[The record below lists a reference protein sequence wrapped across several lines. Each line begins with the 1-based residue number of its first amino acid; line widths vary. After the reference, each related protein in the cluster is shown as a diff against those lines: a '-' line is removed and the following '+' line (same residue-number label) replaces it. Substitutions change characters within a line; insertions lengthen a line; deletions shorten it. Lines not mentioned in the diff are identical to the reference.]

1 LRRETILHPVA
12 TEKAI
17 NMIESENKIVFIVDK
32 KATKRDVKRTVEE
45 LYNVKVESVNTL
57 ISPDGKK
64 KAFVKLSPE
73 SSAAEL
79 SMKLKI
85 L

>member
-32 KATKRDVKRTVEE
+32 KATKRDVKRAVEE
-45 LYNVKVESVNTL
+45 LYNVKVESVNIL

>member
-1 LRRETILHPVA
+1 MRRETILHPVA

>member
-17 NMIESENKIVFIVDK
+17 KMIESENKIVFIVDR
-32 KATKRDVKRTVEE
+32 KATKRDVKRAVEE

>member
-1 LRRETILHPVA
+1 LRRETILYPLA

-17 NMIESENKIVFIVDK
+17 KMIESENKIVFVVDK
-32 KATKRDVKRTVEE
+32 RATKRDIKRAVEE
-45 LYNVKVESVNTL
+45 LYKVKVESVNVL
-57 ISPDGKK
+57 VSPDGKK

>member
-1 LRRETILHPVA
+1 MRRETILHPVA

-17 NMIESENKIVFIVDK
+17 NMIESENKIVFIVDR
-32 KATKRDVKRTVEE
+32 KATKRDVKRAVEE

>member
-17 NMIESENKIVFIVDK
+17 NMIESENKIVFIVDR
-32 KATKRDVKRTVEE
+32 KATKRDVKRAVEE